1 MADKTLEQREA
12 DLQENAR
19 RFKNRVRSGA
29 KIYINDSRRNFAEI
43 KNVGYVTL
51 QNSNLEDL
59 TVDSLYTVRN
69 NLSEDHNKNNV
80 IKIRDG
86 YQDFLAS
93 KSLGDGH
100 EKFLTIRT
108 REDLNRTLEIL
119 AQQELNNE
127 AKARIWAE
135 SYTDIINKI
144 EGTIPVTNSE
154 GEVLTGRT
162 ALTERERLRNELNSE
177 FRTGTFHLVDATVIT
192 TNTPANIS
200 EAHQQYTEWLITV
213 AKKKSNW
220 VVNTI
225 DEHYVPHNVASTEQ
239 ENALKSIEVA
249 RQKGTRA
256 VHRAETL
263 ATARTA
269 YDLAKAEINNTVVT
283 NSPIW
288 KLDTGSDITL
298 TNGRHIINYTESEG
312 SNTFR
317 ADNLV
322 TDPEDAIEIS
332 DVSIDKI
339 KTADPLRFTYKP
351 ASGSISSSYAVMVT
365 HGGDTHPPVGNY
377 DVDITAR
384 NSSGPSL
391 LKLRYIVPDVQLSFP
406 KPALSAISTYSN
418 RRSPVTKIIQFDKA
432 TGGNGK
438 ITYEITPT
446 TNYRITQEARTIVMT
461 TAIPRAMT
469 TYTCTATDEDGDT
482 ATQTVAITIT

>member
-1 MADKTLEQREA
+1 MYKRQ
-12 DLQENAR
+12 
-19 RFKNRVRSGA
+19 V
-29 KIYINDSRRNFAEI
+29 
-43 KNVGYVTL
+43 
-51 QNSNLEDL
+51 
-59 TVDSLYTVRN
+59 
-69 NLSEDHNKNNV
+69 
-80 IKIRDG
+80 
-86 YQDFLAS
+86 
-93 KSLGDGH
+93 
-100 EKFLTIRT
+100 
-108 REDLNRTLEIL
+108 
-119 AQQELNNE
+119 
-127 AKARIWAE
+127 
-135 SYTDIINKI
+135 INKI

-154 GEVLTGRT
+154 EEVLTGV
-162 ALTERERLRNELNSE
+162 AAITERERLRNEHHNE
-177 FRTGTFHLVDATVIT
+177 FRNGTFQLIDSTIIAINAPV
-192 TNTPANIS
+192 NIS
-200 EAHQQYTEWLITV
+200 EAHQQYTEWLITA

-263 ATARTA
+263 ATARVA
-269 YDLAKAEINNTVVT
+269 YDLAKAEINNTVVA

-298 TNGRHIINYTESEG
+298 TNGRYVINYTETEG
-312 SNTFR
+312 DNTFR

-322 TDPEDAIEIS
+322 TDPEDAVEIS
-332 DVSIDKI
+332 DVSIDKVKI
-339 KTADPLRFTYKP
+339 ADPLRFTYKP

-365 HGGDTHPPVGNY
+365 HGGNTHPPVGNY

-391 LKLRYIVPDVQLSFP
+391 LKLRYIVPDFQPSFP
-406 KPALSAISTYSN
+406 KPALPAQITRSN
-418 RRSPVTKIIQFDKA
+418 RRDPVTKMIQFDKA

-438 ITYEITPT
+438 TTYEITPVI
-446 TNYRITQEARTIVMT
+446 NYRIVQEARTIVMSAGRPT
-461 TAIPRAMT
+461 TTT